1 MILETARLILRPV
14 RPQDHA
20 RLHALFTQ
28 PGVRGKLDPVFYP
41 SATFAYRRGLAPP
54 VRSL

>member
-28 PGVRGKLDPVFYP
+28 PGVRGKLDTVFY
-41 SATFAYRRGLAPP
+41 
-54 VRSL
+54 SLRNFRVLEGPGPTST